1 MPDFS
6 TSPAVQAGGGV
17 LVLCVLTAI
26 GFYVVS
32 IFRDYAAEDQETVA
46 EHLLKLEEMHLKGDI
61 SEEEFRTIQ
70 ATTHRQPHG
79 PNAIDESTPADD
91 SSPNTQS

>member
-1 MPDFS
+1 MPDFF
-6 TSPAVQAGGGV
+6 TSPAVQAGAAV
-17 LVLCVLTAI
+17 LVLCVLTAV

-32 IFRDYAAEDQETVA
+32 IFRDYAAEDQETAA

-91 SSPNTQS
+91 PSPNTQS

>member
-1 MPDFS
+1 MPDFF
-6 TSPAVQAGGGV
+6 TSPALQAGPAV
-17 LVLCVLTAI
+17 VVLCVLTAA
-26 GFYVVS
+26 GVYVVS
-32 IFRDYAAEDQETVA
+32 IFRDCTAEDQETAA
-46 EHLLKLEEMHLKGDI
+46 EHLLNLEEMHLKGDI

-70 ATTHRQPHG
+70 ATTHRQPRG